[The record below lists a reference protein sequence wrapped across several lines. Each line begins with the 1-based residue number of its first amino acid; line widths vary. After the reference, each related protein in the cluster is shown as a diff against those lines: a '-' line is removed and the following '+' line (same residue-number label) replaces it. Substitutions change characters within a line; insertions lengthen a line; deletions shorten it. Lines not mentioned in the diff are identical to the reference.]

1 MKKSLKLITLI
12 LIAIS
17 ITVPSISYAD
27 SKVGVSVNV
36 NGQRIQTDTPAY
48 IKDGRTLIP
57 LRGVFEKLGAT
68 VNWIDADRKV
78 VINYRDKTINLQ
90 IDNTEAYVNGSQVL
104 IDVPPIIDSSR
115 TMVPLRFI
123 SESIGMWVQWVP
135 DAQLATITDPSYF
148 STNSGLTTLGYTTN
162 DFKGDNSS
170 YNSLVAN
177 CSNINSIATFSYQFN
192 TFGNLTLTGQSQDST
207 VQYAISNNIKP
218 LLLIHNLVNG
228 AFDRNLAH
236 SVLSNSTT
244 RTQLINN
251 IIVAMSKEEYS
262 GVNID
267 IENVFFY
274 DRDNYSAFIRELKQK
289 LTPYGFLTTVS
300 IPAKT
305 FDSYNNDSWGG
316 AFDYSVIG
324 QNADKIMIMT
334 YDEHYFG
341 GSGGPIA
348 SLPWV
353 ERVVKYAVQTIPSN
367 KILLGIAG
375 YGYDWSDRGNK
386 AIQYKNITSLLSSFN
401 IQSSWDNYAA
411 SPYFIYDDKGTIH
424 QVWYENSK
432 SIASKLDLVKTY
444 SLGGIGIWRLG
455 YDNDEF
461 WSTIKAGLN
470 PA

>member
-1 MKKSLKLITLI
+1 MNKTIALI
-12 LIAIS
+12 LSLLIASS

-27 SKVGVSVNV
+27 SQTGVSVNV
-36 NGQRIQTDTPAY
+36 NGQRIYPDSSAY

-68 VNWIDADRKV
+68 VNWISDQQKV
-78 VINYRDKTINLQ
+78 VINYHSKTINLQ
-90 IDNTEAYVNGSQVL
+90 INNTQADVNGTQIQ
-104 IDVPPIIDSSR
+104 IDVPPVIDNNR

-123 SESIGMWVQWVP
+123 SENMGMWVQWVP
-135 DAQLATITDPSYF
+135 EAHLATITDPSYF
-148 STNSGLTTLGYTTN
+148 STNSGTTTLGYTTN
-162 DFKGDNSS
+162 DYKGDDAS
-170 YNSLVAN
+170 YNSLVTN
-177 CSNINSIATFSYQFN
+177 SSNINSIATFSYQFDTN
-192 TFGNLTLTGQSQDST
+192 GNLTLTGQSQQNT
-207 VQYAISNNIKP
+207 VEFANSNNIRP
-218 LLLIHNLVNG
+218 LLLIHNLLDG
-228 AFDRNLAH
+228 KFDRNLAH
-236 SVLSNSTT
+236 TVLSDASI
-244 RTQLINN
+244 RSKLIDNT
-251 IIVAMSKEEYS
+251 ILAMSKEEYS

-267 IENVFFY
+267 IENVFWY

-300 IPAKT
+300 VPAKT

-316 AFDYSVIG
+316 AFDYAAIG
-324 QNADKIMIMT
+324 QNTDKIMIMT

-353 ERVVKYAVQTIPSN
+353 EKVIKYAVQTMPSN

-375 YGYDWSDRGNK
+375 YGYDWSDSGNK
-386 AIQYKNITSLLSSFN
+386 AIQYKNISALLSGLN
-401 IQSSWDNYAA
+401 IQSSWDDYAK

-424 QVWYENSK
+424 QVWYEDSR
-432 SIASKLDLVKTY
+432 SIASKLSLVKTY